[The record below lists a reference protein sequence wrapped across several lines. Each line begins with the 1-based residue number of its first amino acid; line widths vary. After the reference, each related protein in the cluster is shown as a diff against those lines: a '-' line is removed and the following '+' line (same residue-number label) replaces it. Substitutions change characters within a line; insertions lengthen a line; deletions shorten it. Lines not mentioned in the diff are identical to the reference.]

1 MLETANE
8 KLLVK
13 AAYNGSKAA
22 VVSLT
27 KTDAIDVSTYAPRE
41 FANANGSYA
50 TNANDG

>member
-1 MLETANE
+1 MLKTANE
-8 KLLVK
+8 KLLGK

-27 KTDAIDVSTYAPRE
+27 KTDAIDVSTHGPRE
-41 FANANGSYA
+41 FANANGSHP